1 MIFSMSIGFG
11 LIFALCGLALAVL
24 LGIVI
29 YRDPQA
35 RVRSVEKPL
44 GPQKAPERI

>member
-1 MIFSMSIGFG
+1 MIFSMSLWFG
-11 LIFALCGLALAVL
+11 VIFALCGLALAVL

-35 RVRSVEKPL
+35 KLRSVEKPL
-44 GPQKAPERI
+44 GVQKAAERA